1 MISIETAKKEL
12 GFWVSHGV
20 IKESELQRV
29 VGENQADIL
38 TETVFFASKT
48 LERNHER
55 AFDTNELSA
64 GKMKAPDDSSFE
76 DSFCLE
82 DKVLES
88 AQQHLF
94 RILKE
99 SPGGRSLRQLQESL
113 KGPFF
118 MNKHGQG
125 LSELKIKEILD

>member
-29 VGENQADIL
+29 IGENQADIL

-55 AFDTNELSA
+55 AFDTNQFSA
-64 GKMKAPDDSSFE
+64 GKLKTQDESSFE
-76 DSFCLE
+76 DSFSLE

-88 AQQHLF
+88 AKQHL
-94 RILKE
+94 
-99 SPGGRSLRQLQESL
+99 
-113 KGPFF
+113 
-118 MNKHGQG
+118 
-125 LSELKIKEILD
+125 